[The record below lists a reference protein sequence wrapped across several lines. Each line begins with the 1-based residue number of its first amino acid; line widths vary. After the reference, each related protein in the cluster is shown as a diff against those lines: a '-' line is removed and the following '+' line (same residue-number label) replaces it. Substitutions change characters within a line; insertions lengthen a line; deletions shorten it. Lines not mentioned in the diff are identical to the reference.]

1 MKKPIFISL
10 ITFILFS
17 CKQTNYRY
25 KIDGKV
31 YISDSN
37 CMYDGIWFTNTID
50 FDKDTI
56 YYFNSDGSEVRIY
69 PPYKIKDRYIYY

>member
-1 MKKPIFISL
+1 MKKLIFISL
-10 ITFILFS
+10 ITFILLS
-17 CKQTNYRY
+17 CEQTKYRY
-25 KIDGKV
+25 KINGKV

-37 CMYDGIWFTNTID
+37 WVYDGIWFTNTIG

-69 PPYKIKDRYIYY
+69 PPYKIKDQYIYY